1 MSAQKPMISPYEVNE
16 LTKYC
21 LKILTY
27 TDARGVELDYVVEQR
42 KEAIPGKNVML
53 SLDVNGMIAPT
64 AVPRITINLFE
75 TFAHFI
81 ISFAATALKNAMT
94 TINTGV

>member
-27 TDARGVELDYVVEQR
+27 TDELRSD
-42 KEAIPGKNVML
+42 
-53 SLDVNGMIAPT
+53 T
-64 AVPRITINLFE
+64 ALNRLMRRLRSWKTLFE
-75 TFAHFI
+75 
-81 ISFAATALKNAMT
+81 N
-94 TINTGV
+94 

>member
-27 TDARGVELDYVVEQR
+27 TDELRSDTALHLVE
-42 KEAIPGKNVML
+42 P
-53 SLDVNGMIAPT
+53 
-64 AVPRITINLFE
+64 FCC
-75 TFAHFI
+75 FI
-81 ISFAATALKNAMT
+81 ILCASPF
-94 TINTGV
+94 TIFMA